1 MLDAIPPILLVE
13 VDDALGVAMRA
24 EGVAQSDELLAKR
37 QVIVDFSIEDDPN
50 GAVLVAE
57 GLVPSGE
64 VHNTQPA
71 HAYAGAVVC
80 VDSVVIRSAMRH
92 DVAHPAQLSRVG
104 PRVPSKFQDSSY
116 SAHSGT
122 PSVGTSLAVASSAE
136 SDRNEPT

>member
-24 EGVAQSDELLAKR
+24 VGVAQSDELLAKR

-64 VHNTQPA
+64 VHTTQPGWPSRPFQIPGFQLFRTFRYSIGW
-71 HAYAGAVVC
+71 HFVGGCVVC
-80 VDSVVIRSAMRH
+80 
-92 DVAHPAQLSRVG
+92 
-104 PRVPSKFQDSSY
+104 
-116 SAHSGT
+116 
-122 PSVGTSLAVASSAE
+122 
-136 SDRNEPT
+136 